1 LQKKRRLRFLSRF
14 TAILYY
20 EFLWNL
26 RKKKTIG
33 LFTLIFAIVTLFVF
47 LPPALAYYDGQTLQ
61 SDPAFAYTTTSE
73 LNGIFLFLVAVATT
87 MNTISGEFEAGSIVP
102 LLTKPVSKTTV
113 FLGKLTAAF
122 VTLLGLFAFLGV
134 YTTIGGVLTRGPQDS
149 LQVVPI
155 GVLGLT
161 MATTVWA
168 AIVLFLGTLSKNSIV
183 AALGSFGIYIGVTIV
198 GGLVSVFLG
207 QTSVLLYAPG
217 AGATATS
224 ISCTGPVGNNVE
236 SLGSGTDWLGRLLVE
251 WIIHPNNCLN
261 YIGFRFRGG
270 NPNPETFLLSS
281 DPISTAALRT
291 LGISLAYIVGLLGI
305 SWFAFRR
312 SQILE

>member
-1 LQKKRRLRFLSRF
+1 
-14 TAILYY
+14 
-20 EFLWNL
+20 
-26 RKKKTIG
+26 
-33 LFTLIFAIVTLFVF
+33 
-47 LPPALAYYDGQTLQ
+47 
-61 SDPAFAYTTTSE
+61 
-73 LNGIFLFLVAVATT
+73 
-87 MNTISGEFEAGSIVP
+87 
-102 LLTKPVSKTTV
+102 
-113 FLGKLTAAF
+113 
-122 VTLLGLFAFLGV
+122 
-134 YTTIGGVLTRGPQDS
+134 
-149 LQVVPI
+149 
-155 GVLGLT
+155 